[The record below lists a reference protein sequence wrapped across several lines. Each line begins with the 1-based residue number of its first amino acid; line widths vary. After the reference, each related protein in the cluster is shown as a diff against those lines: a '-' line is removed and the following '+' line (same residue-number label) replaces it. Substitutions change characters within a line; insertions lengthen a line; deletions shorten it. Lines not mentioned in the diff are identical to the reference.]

1 LKKEK
6 PILEWKVKCSNHFHK
21 MGISPKGKIIFF
33 NHTKEEIKSEKILTT
48 LTQKESENGC
58 YNFLQIYKKFVSSEI
73 DISDITRG
81 KKVLLSECVLNQKK
95 KAADRR
101 FIRKNNQNF
110 SSEENNFWFKISNR
124 IRNDHN
130 IQKEVVKWF
139 KSLLKNKTEK
149 DFHISARFN
158 VAENNTKNAGNVEID
173 VVVYDKAYMAI
184 LIDATV
190 TIKWFIAYKKNFA
203 FIKNYFVVDVLKKL
217 GDDHYL
223 VKAAEVNYDNLENK
237 TEVKIQE
244 IEIKKEENGAWY
256 IVNKKKNKKK
266 PDIILEASLR
276 CSGHIHKIGIT
287 EKGDIIFFNH
297 TKQEIRNERLLEKL
311 SGVPSSCQC
320 YNFLKE
326 FKVAINSHRP
336 AGAYFSKHTQVY
348 KKILNSYYIT
358 KIKWEK
364 MRRKENLLTNSI
376 QDFKTYMAK
385 KVYTEIY
392 TSFRSFLDK
401 AKEKVSH
408 KTSDIG
414 YIIGKIIN
422 IDVPNSIYYEKS
434 SVIQPQINF
443 SLSENDYD
451 YYSINRYIFTIYYSY
466 KWHIIYKKFF
476 DVLTDFFIISIK
488 EKIVPDTYMVSGL
501 YIDESGRPVLS
512 DATVKKTGDSWE
524 IKLLQK
530 DLSF

>member
-1 LKKEK
+1 MKKEK
-6 PILEWKVKCSNHFHK
+6 PVLQWKVKCSNHFHK
-21 MGISPKGKIIFF
+21 MGISPKGQIIFF
-33 NHTKEEIKSEKILTT
+33 DHTKEEIKSEKILTT

-81 KKVLLSECVLNQKK
+81 KKVLLSEYVLNQKK

-237 TEVKIQE
+237 AEVKIQE
-244 IEIKKEENGAWY
+244 IEIKREQNGAWY
-256 IVNKKKNKKK
+256 IVNEMKDKKK
-266 PDIILEASLR
+266 PDIILKASLR
-276 CSGHIHKIGIT
+276 CSGHVHKIGIT
-287 EKGDIIFFNH
+287 EKGDMVFFNH
-297 TKQEIRNERLLEKL
+297 TKQEIRDEALLEKL
-311 SGVPSSCQC
+311 SGIPSSCQC
-320 YNFLKE
+320 YNFIKE
-326 FKVAINSHRP
+326 FKMAINSRK
-336 AGAYFSKHTQVY
+336 ASGIYFSKHSQVY

-364 MRRKENLLTNSI
+364 IKRKGNSLANLE
-376 QDFKTYMAK
+376 QDFKKYMVK

-392 TSFRSFLDK
+392 TSFRRFLDK
-401 AKEKVSH
+401 AKERISH
-408 KTSDIG
+408 KIPDIEYVVG
-414 YIIGKIIN
+414 RVIN
-422 IDVPNSIYYEKS
+422 IDVPGSIYYEKS
-434 SVIQPQINF
+434 DIVQPQIDF
-443 SLSENDYD
+443 SFSKNDYG

-466 KWHIIYKKFF
+466 KWHIIYKKFS

-488 EKIVPDTYMVSGL
+488 EKINPDSYIVSGL
-501 YIDESGRPVLS
+501 YINESGEPILS
-512 DATVKKTGDSWE
+512 DVTVKKSGNN
-524 IKLLQK
+524 
-530 DLSF
+530 